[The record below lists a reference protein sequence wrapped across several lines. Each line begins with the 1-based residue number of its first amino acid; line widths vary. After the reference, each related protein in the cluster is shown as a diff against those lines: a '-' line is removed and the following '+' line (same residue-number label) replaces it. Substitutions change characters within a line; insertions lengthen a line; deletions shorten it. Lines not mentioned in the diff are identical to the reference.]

1 MKSSRCKCRAGL
13 VAAQAPSIGVFCDG
27 CAAVISAGLPT
38 RSCRTCDQDLC
49 GPCFVKEAKEANDG
63 ARGPHAAST
72 AEVDAAPD
80 RPPTRPS
87 PVAAT
92 GLAAAP
98 TSTAPP
104 ASGGVHVAARGSPR
118 TPAPQLPPREVKAK
132 LSGAM
137 QRERER
143 RRLLDEQWLVEQA
156 RLQSLEAARLAKTQ
170 AAAAQ
175 AQIEA
180 AEYCTFVDG
189 ALSCAERDLVTLPL
203 AIAAGFGA
211 SATKLDISWN
221 LLESLESVAPFFF
234 LEELMVDNGKL
245 VSPIRLPELPF
256 LRVLSLNNNL
266 LTDVHDLVT
275 GTKQCPR
282 LSYLSVR
289 KNPLCPD
296 ALLGISSEGEYTLYR
311 QYLISQLDTLVFLDA
326 TAVTDLE
333 RKRAVTR
340 FDDAHYD
347 GSIVPVAD
355 IVEGVRDWVGVTVA
369 AAHRWI
375 ETSKRNNPSGQQRAT
390 PSTTTP
396 PAPCAPGTAT
406 VASGPPPPHRPAAT
420 AVR

>member
-1 MKSSRCKCRAGL
+1 
-13 VAAQAPSIGVFCDG
+13 
-27 CAAVISAGLPT
+27 
-38 RSCRTCDQDLC
+38 
-49 GPCFVKEAKEANDG
+49 
-63 ARGPHAAST
+63 
-72 AEVDAAPD
+72 
-80 RPPTRPS
+80 
-87 PVAAT
+87 
-92 GLAAAP
+92 
-98 TSTAPP
+98 
-104 ASGGVHVAARGSPR
+104 
-118 TPAPQLPPREVKAK
+118 
-132 LSGAM
+132 M

-143 RRLLDEQWLVEQA
+143 RRLLDEQRLVEQA
-156 RLQSLEAARLAKTQ
+156 RLQSLEAARLAKAQ

-275 GTKQCPR
+275 DTKQCPR

-311 QYLISQLDTLVFLDA
+311 QYVPTHPCACLVRVKHNHVCAQKYVCAVRYIDRRAAACSRLTPHAYCIPHGRVDHRYLISQLDTLVFLDA

-396 PAPCAPGTAT
+396 PAPCIPGTAT